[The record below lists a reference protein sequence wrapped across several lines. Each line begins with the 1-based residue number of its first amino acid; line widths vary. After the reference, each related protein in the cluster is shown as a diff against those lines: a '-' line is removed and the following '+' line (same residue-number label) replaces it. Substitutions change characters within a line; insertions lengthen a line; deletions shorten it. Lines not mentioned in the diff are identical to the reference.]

1 MFDMTKMVD
10 FYNEGVSLLY
20 NQYKKEGQGSVRGAV
35 GRLYENLCYNII
47 KEVDPSLTILKNDY
61 LTLHSKSGQ
70 FKLDK
75 IQVDWHVYRGS
86 ELLLIVECKTYLDL
100 CYLKR
105 AIDDFET
112 IRKIKGNVPAI
123 VFSGQ
128 DGVSDDAWGFYR
140 DEYEFEPF
148 FVNVT
153 KKRDCKKP
161 IFKTRDPLD
170 VKEVERFAENV
181 RKIVN

>member
-153 KKRDCKKP
+153 KKQIGRAH
-161 IFKTRDPLD
+161 
-170 VKEVERFAENV
+170 V
-181 RKIVN
+181 